1 MVQAR
6 HATACSDR
14 YHCEFSTKGAG
25 HSGAHG
31 SVSDALSQIPSVL
44 GAAARISPIHPD
56 PQSRPH
62 FLVLFYDLRSTQDY
76 LGHRDPKHPLR
87 KHEVQDMSR
96 TLISSGSTFEKT
108 AGYSR
113 AVVQGEWCFVS
124 GTTGY
129 DYRSMQ
135 IPAGLEDQI
144 ANCFKT
150 IGAVLDEAGFS
161 LDDVVRVTYIVSDC
175 GLVPRALACVGS
187 YFRDIRPAATMMIAG
202 LIEEAMKIEIELT
215 ALRQS

>member
-1 MVQAR
+1 
-6 HATACSDR
+6 
-14 YHCEFSTKGAG
+14 
-25 HSGAHG
+25 
-31 SVSDALSQIPSVL
+31 
-44 GAAARISPIHPD
+44 
-56 PQSRPH
+56 
-62 FLVLFYDLRSTQDY
+62 
-76 LGHRDPKHPLR
+76 
-87 KHEVQDMSR
+87 MSR

-113 AVVQGEWCFVS
+113 AVVQGQWCFVS

-135 IPAGLEDQI
+135 IPTGLEDQI

-161 LDDVVRVTYIVSDC
+161 LDDVVRVTYIVSDRS
-175 GLVPRALACVGS
+175 LVPRALACVGS
-187 YFRDIRPAATMMIAG
+187 YFRDIRPAATMMVAG
-202 LIEEAMKIEIELT
+202 LIEEEMKIEIELT